1 MPPDWGSSAW
11 LPARALSLGL
21 DGMPADHTLR
31 VGQPLDLTMTLQATG
46 LPYEALPA
54 LSLPDLDLATDYP
67 DKHVTATLN
76 DGQKQRFAAP
86 ERPSGARSPSRGD
99 IARMCDLPA
108 STDAPIRQIERAVQ
122 PTAAQRK
129 SLEELQRK
137 AGEMGQFLLASCLAP
152 MADAPAQRLD
162 AATDRLTALVFAISN
177 VNIALND
184 FTSRL
189 SDDQKAKLDSITR

>member
-1 MPPDWGSSAW
+1 
-11 LPARALSLGL
+11 
-21 DGMPADHTLR
+21 
-31 VGQPLDLTMTLQATG
+31 
-46 LPYEALPA
+46 
-54 LSLPDLDLATDYP
+54 
-67 DKHVTATLN
+67 
-76 DGQKQRFAAP
+76 
-86 ERPSGARSPSRGD
+86 
-99 IARMCDLPA
+99 MCDLPA

-152 MADAPAQRLD
+152 MSDAPAQRLD